1 MRLTARG
8 AGLGGAAAVLLAAGL
23 IFGYRHLVVLGTAC
37 VAALLFAGGY
47 VWFRPRLTVARGVE
61 PDRVMRGESSTVTL
75 EVGNTS
81 RLRGATLIAHD
92 RCGAAS
98 VAVPLLRLKAGG
110 STTAQYPVPT
120 DRRGVVGIGPLRVV
134 RHDPLGLITLARGY
148 GGTAQVWVYPRVHR
162 LTAVPTGI
170 TRSLDGRDDRVP
182 HGTITFDTLREYV
195 VGDELRRVHWR
206 TSAKVGELMVREQLD
221 TSLPRLA
228 VLLDDRRSSYPDA
241 DLFEAACEAAAS
253 LVMAAFRDELPIVLR
268 LLSGRSAA
276 DRSARAYLDL
286 LAESELSGPGSS
298 GAGASATSDRSI
310 EELRTQRVGDT
321 LIYLTGDPD
330 LAQVST
336 LRTAYPTLVAGVFGP
351 ARPALER
358 VVVLAVRDGAEF
370 AAAWD
375 GVQVW

>member
-1 MRLTARG
+1 MRLTPRG
-8 AGLGGAAAVLLAAGL
+8 AGLVAAAAVLLVAGL
-23 IFGYRHLVVLGTAC
+23 VFGYRHLVVLGTAC
-37 VAALLFAGGY
+37 VASLLFAAGY
-47 VWFRPRLTVARGVE
+47 VWFRPRLTVARAVD

-75 EVGNTS
+75 RVGNAS
-81 RLRGATLIAHD
+81 RVRGATLIAHD
-92 RCGAAS
+92 RCGAS
-98 VAVPLLRLKAGG
+98 TVAVPLLRLKAGG
-110 STTAQYPVPT
+110 ETTAQYPVPT
-120 DRRGVVGIGPLRVV
+120 DRRGVVAIGPLRVV
-134 RHDPLGLITLARGY
+134 RRDPLGLMALARGY
-148 GGTAQVWVYPRVHR
+148 GGTSQVWVYPRVHR

-228 VLLDDRRSSYPDA
+228 VLLDDRRSSYPDPS
-241 DLFEAACEAAAS
+241 LFESACEAAAS
-253 LVMAAFRDELPIVLR
+253 LVMAAFRDELPIALR
-268 LLSGRSAA
+268 LLSGRSATGRTTR
-276 DRSARAYLDL
+276 DYLDL
-286 LAESELSGPGSS
+286 LAE
-298 GAGASATSDRSI
+298 ADISDFSDVSI

-330 LAQVST
+330 LSHVST
-336 LRTAYPTLVAGVFGP
+336 LRTAYPTLVAGVFGD

-358 VVVLAVRDGAEF
+358 VVVLAVRDGEEF

-375 GVQVW
+375 GVQQW

>member
-8 AGLGGAAAVLLAAGL
+8 AGLCAAAVVLLAVGL
-23 IFGYRHLVVLGTAC
+23 VFGYRHLVVLGTAG
-37 VAALLFAGGY
+37 VASLLFAAGY
-47 VWFRPRLTVARGVE
+47 VWWRPRLSVARGVE

-75 EVGNTS
+75 TVGNTS
-81 RLRGATLIAHD
+81 RLRGATLVAHD
-92 RCGAAS
+92 RCGTAS
-98 VAVPLLRLKAGG
+98 VPVPLLRLKAGG
-110 STTAQYPVPT
+110 ETTAQYPVPT
-120 DRRGVVGIGPLRVV
+120 DRRGVVAIGPLRVV
-134 RHDPLGLITLARGY
+134 RRDPLGLMALARGY

-228 VLLDDRRSSYPDA
+228 VLLDDRRGSYPDPER
-241 DLFEAACEAAAS
+241 FEAACEAAAS
-253 LVMAAFRDELPIVLR
+253 LVMAAFRDELPIALR
-268 LLSGRSAA
+268 LLSGRGAA
-276 DRSARAYLDL
+276 GSSARDFLDV
-286 LAESELSGPGSS
+286 LAEADFSEM
-298 GAGASATSDRSI
+298 SDNSI

-321 LIYLTGDPD
+321 LVYLTGDPD
-330 LAQVST
+330 LTRVST
-336 LRTAYPTLVAGVFGP
+336 LRTAYPTLVAGVFGD

-358 VVVLAVRDGAEF
+358 IVVLAVRDGEEF

-375 GVQVW
+375 GVQHW

>member
-8 AGLGGAAAVLLAAGL
+8 AGLSLATVVLLAVGL
-23 IFGYRHLVVLGTAC
+23 LFGYRHLVVLGTAG
-37 VAALLFAGGY
+37 AASLIFAAGY
-47 VWFRPRLTVARGVE
+47 VWWRPRLTVARSVE

-75 EVGNTS
+75 RVGNTS
-81 RLRGATLIAHD
+81 RLRGATLVAHD
-92 RCGAAS
+92 RCGAVS
-98 VAVPLLRLKAGG
+98 VPVPLLRLKAGG
-110 STTAQYPVPT
+110 ETTADYPVPT
-120 DRRGVVGIGPLRVV
+120 ARRGVVAIGPLRVV
-134 RHDPLGLITLARGY
+134 RRDPLGLLALARGY
-148 GGTAQVWVYPRVHR
+148 GGTAQVWVYPLVHR
-162 LTAVPTGI
+162 LTAIPTGI

-228 VLLDDRRSSYPDA
+228 VLLDDRRASYPDPER
-241 DLFEAACEAAAS
+241 FESACEAAAS
-253 LVMAAFRDELPIVLR
+253 LVMAATREELPIALR
-268 LLSGRSAA
+268 LLSGRTPAGN
-276 DRSARAYLDL
+276 SARDFLDL
-286 LAESELSGPGSS
+286 LAEADFSEMSEKSV
-298 GAGASATSDRSI
+298 

-330 LAQVST
+330 LSRVST
-336 LRTAYPTLVAGVFGP
+336 LRTAYPTLVAGVFGD

-375 GVQVW
+375 GVQAW